1 MPGSRNRDDFIAA
14 AKSLFASRGFD
25 GVTMRNIA
33 DALGLTQAAL
43 YYHFT
48 SKDELYLAVLERT
61 AEGSIANLKAAV
73 KSHRKPVARLRA
85 LLTELCQA
93 LYEDQDRGRLL
104 LRSLIDE
111 DKERGKVLGEGVLG
125 EGFRLFQSEAAKI
138 WPDLDSGE
146 ITLSLIASCSY
157 AYTLSDMRLHL
168 PGIAKETPSPEDYAD
183 HLIRV
188 LKIGD
193 AS

>member
-61 AEGSIANLKAAV
+61 AEGTIANLKAAV

-111 DKERGKVLGEGVLG
+111 DKERGKVLGEG
-125 EGFRLFQSEAAKI
+125 FRLFQSEAAKI
-138 WPDLDSGE
+138 
-146 ITLSLIASCSY
+146 
-157 AYTLSDMRLHL
+157 
-168 PGIAKETPSPEDYAD
+168 
-183 HLIRV
+183 
-188 LKIGD
+188 
-193 AS
+193 

>member
-61 AEGSIANLKAAV
+61 AEGTIANLKAAV

-93 LYEDQDRGRLL
+93 LYEDQ
-104 LRSLIDE
+104 
-111 DKERGKVLGEGVLG
+111 ERGKVLGEGVFG

>member
-14 AKSLFASRGFD
+14 AKSLFASRGVD

-61 AEGSIANLKAAV
+61 AEGTIANLKAAV
-73 KSHRKPVARLRA
+73 KSHRKPVERLRA
-85 LLTELCQA
+85 LLTELCRA

-111 DKERGKVLGEGVLG
+111 DKERGKVLGEGVFG

-138 WPDLDSGE
+138 WPELDSGE

-168 PGIAKETPSPEDYAD
+168 PGIAKETPSPVAYAD
-183 HLIRV
+183 HLIQC
-188 LKIGD
+188 
-193 AS
+193 

>member
-14 AKSLFASRGFD
+14 AKSLFASRGVD

-61 AEGSIANLKAAV
+61 AEGTIANLKAAV
-73 KSHRKPVARLRA
+73 KSHRKPVERLRA
-85 LLTELCQA
+85 LLTELCRA

-111 DKERGKVLGEGVLG
+111 DKERGKVLGEGVFG

-138 WPDLDSGE
+138 WPELDSGE

-168 PGIAKETPSPEDYAD
+168 PGIAKEAPSPVAYAD

>member
-1 MPGSRNRDDFIAA
+1 M
-14 AKSLFASRGFD
+14 ASRCETSRTLSD
-25 GVTMRNIA
+25 SRRP
-33 DALGLTQAAL
+33 
-43 YYHFT
+43 HFT

-61 AEGSIANLKAAV
+61 AEGTIANLKAAV

-111 DKERGKVLGEGVLG
+111 DKERGKVLGEGVFG

>member
-61 AEGSIANLKAAV
+61 ASRPADGTLPGALRGSGPRPPP
-73 KSHRKPVARLRA
+73 SPVA
-85 LLTELCQA
+85 
-93 LYEDQDRGRLL
+93 DR
-104 LRSLIDE
+104 
-111 DKERGKVLGEGVLG
+111 
-125 EGFRLFQSEAAKI
+125 
-138 WPDLDSGE
+138 
-146 ITLSLIASCSY
+146 
-157 AYTLSDMRLHL
+157 
-168 PGIAKETPSPEDYAD
+168 
-183 HLIRV
+183 
-188 LKIGD
+188 
-193 AS
+193 

>member
-61 AEGSIANLKAAV
+61 AEGTIANLKAAV

-111 DKERGKVLGEGVLG
+111 DKERGKVLGEGVFG

-168 PGIAKETPSPEDYAD
+168 PKTTPITSS
-183 HLIRV
+183 
-188 LKIGD
+188 GC
-193 AS
+193 

>member
-1 MPGSRNRDDFIAA
+1 
-14 AKSLFASRGFD
+14 
-25 GVTMRNIA
+25 MRNIA

-61 AEGSIANLKAAV
+61 AEGTIANLKAAV

-111 DKERGKVLGEGVLG
+111 DKERGKVLGEGVFG

-138 WPDLDSGE
+138 WLDLDSGKSRS
-146 ITLSLIASCSY
+146 LSS
-157 AYTLSDMRLHL
+157 L
-168 PGIAKETPSPEDYAD
+168 PVPMPIRFPICGFTFRGSRRKRRRPDYAD